1 MLEEIRKID
10 WAKYRHAYGPAT
22 DVPDMLKRLYT
33 DIEITDAWDDFEYS
47 VFHQNN
53 FYSVSPIVIPFII
66 DLACYSAYQEYSIEL
81 LWNIAWYPNAVTPEE
96 KINLAYKRENEHF
109 QEKQR
114 SHHNY
119 GKLAQEAV
127 FQGKKAY
134 LELLD
139 EPYDEFYP
147 HLLALLTLCEDEGG
161 DIHRKIE
168 THFKQTDNEIERAT
182 CLYSFGLID
191 FEKYQHEI
199 ENAIKNGSKIEQF
212 IGLLMA
218 IMKLERDAPVNYFTK
233 ILGLISELKSERFKN
248 KYVSIPF
255 TLGTHIELG
264 RCFSSLDLEQRTP
277 YIEMLL
283 QERDV
288 FIADLNVPQLMLMTF
303 EDNQI
308 IPPVDSLN
316 KIQKKV
322 LYAVA
327 RRIWPDG
334 KNINRQHSLLHLG
347 FVKIY
352 GFPNSAKEMEEYFGG
367 QFI

>member
-10 WAKYRHAYGPAT
+10 WAKYRYAYGSAT
-22 DVPDMLKRLYT
+22 DVPDMLERLYT
-33 DIEITDAWDDFEYS
+33 DTEITDAWDDFEYS

-81 LWNIAWYPNAVTPEE
+81 LWNIAWYPNTVTLEE
-96 KINLAYKRENEHF
+96 RINLAYKRENEHF
-109 QEKQR
+109 QERQR
-114 SHHNY
+114 FHHNY

-127 FQGKKAY
+127 FQGKEVY

-168 THFKQTDNEIERAT
+168 THFKQTDSEIERAT
-182 CLYSFGLID
+182 CLYSYGLIE
-191 FEKYQHEI
+191 FENYRYEI
-199 ENAIKNGSKIEQF
+199 ENAIKNGSKIEQY

-218 IMKLERDAPVNYFTK
+218 IMKLERDAPVDFFSR
-233 ILGLISELKSERFKN
+233 ILNLTSEFKSERFTKI
-248 KYVSIPF
+248 YASIPF

-264 RCFSSLDLEQRTP
+264 RCFSYLDLEQRAP
-277 YIEMLL
+277 YIELLL

-288 FIADLNVPQLMLMTF
+288 SIADLNVPQLMLMTF

-308 IPPVDSLN
+308 IPPVDSLD
-316 KIQKKV
+316 KIQRKV

-334 KNINRQHSLLHLG
+334 KNINSQHSLLHAG

-352 GFPNSAKEMEEYFGG
+352 GFPNSAKEMAEYFGG